1 MEKYTQKQLKELV
14 KNGIAK
20 DITNA
25 GCEDYEKIRDI
36 EGNLITIGYSH
47 GIYGTNGLL
56 IKGYKTKTLY
66 AITARS
72 TALFIFN

>member
-20 DITNA
+20 DITYADN
-25 GCEDYEKIRDI
+25 EEYEKIRDI

-47 GIYGTNGLL
+47 GVYGTNGLL
-56 IKGYKTKTLY
+56 IKGYKTKQLY

-72 TALFIFN
+72 TAIFIFG

>member
-20 DITNA
+20 DITYADN
-25 GCEDYEKIRDI
+25 EEYEKIRDI

-47 GIYGTNGLL
+47 GVYGTNGLL
-56 IKGYKTKTLY
+56 IKGYATGTLY

-72 TALFIFN
+72 TALFIFG

>member
-1 MEKYTQKQLKELV
+1 MTKYTQKQLKELV

-20 DITNA
+20 DITYA
-25 GCEDYEKIRDI
+25 GNEEYEKIRDI
-36 EGNLITIGYSH
+36 EGNLIAIGYSH

-56 IKGYKTKTLY
+56 IKGYKTKQLY

-72 TALFIFN
+72 TAIFVFS